1 MRKLTLDLESIA
13 VETFEAQPDGAAHA
27 PGTVH
32 ANAAGPAPQVRT
44 LPVSDCFFSACATCG
59 IYC

>member
-13 VETFEAQPDGAAHA
+13 VETFETHGNDAGT
-27 PGTVH
+27 PGTVRAH
-32 ANAAGPAPQVRT
+32 DAEPTPVVKT
-44 LPVSDCFFSACATCG
+44 LPLSDCFWSACATCG